1 MWREKGRNKE
11 TVRMRHGEGEGE
23 HDRIT
28 GDSEQEVPDQG
39 QLDQI
44 GTQSSGHP
52 LEQISQSDQ
61 PNTASSGHWT
71 HNRLAQG
78 TPDSW
83 THCLTRGGGGRGGGG
98 TFQGYFWDTQ
108 GQGHSLTSSN
118 TTRHDN
124 YAIATFTPVVV
135 TRSV

>member
-1 MWREKGRNKE
+1 MEKGRNKE

-44 GTQSSGHP
+44 GTQSSGHR

-71 HNRLAQG
+71 L
-78 TPDSW
+78 D
-83 THCLTRGGGGRGGGG
+83 THQTCSRNAGQLDTLFNWGGRGGALSRD
-98 TFQGYFWDTQ
+98 TFGILKVKVI
-108 GQGHSLTSSN
+108 HSHLQILPDMIIMLLRPSLLSS
-118 TTRHDN
+118 
-124 YAIATFTPVVV
+124 
-135 TRSV
+135 